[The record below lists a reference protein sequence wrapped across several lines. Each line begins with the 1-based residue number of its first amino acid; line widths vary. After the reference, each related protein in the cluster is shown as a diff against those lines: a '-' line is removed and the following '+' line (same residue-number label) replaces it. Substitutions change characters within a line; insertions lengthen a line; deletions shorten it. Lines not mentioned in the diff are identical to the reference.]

1 MITFVTIRARV
12 CFTFIEW
19 KMTDGYVKDPTS
31 FPPVT
36 VCFEGFVCSSN
47 CCRLCGDTFTLGL
60 RSLPCCISVP
70 TVNQKLLARVNSLT
84 VLGRGMSS
92 LSGSNALTWPPWW
105 HRDPRQVVRNFK
117 DNYTQAI
124 PNQLM
129 FNRAIE
135 NRSWISIHATFVN
148 SVARENVRTPV
159 INATRNIYHIRINK
173 IYYLKWILFTAWKKC
188 WLKIGVVWYYGDRV
202 TYISFN
208 EMYMFS
214 SRYCR

>member
-1 MITFVTIRARV
+1 MTTLVTTRARACRFPV
-12 CFTFIEW
+12 RTIFTVFHIHKM
-19 KMTDGYVKDPTS
+19 KMTNVYVRS
-31 FPPVT
+31 NELLAAT

-129 FNRAIE
+129 FDRAIE
-135 NRSWISIHATFVN
+135 RSWISIHATFVN
-148 SVARENVRTPV
+148 SVARENVRTLLRDV
-159 INATRNIYHIRINK
+159 
-173 IYYLKWILFTAWKKC
+173 
-188 WLKIGVVWYYGDRV
+188 
-202 TYISFN
+202 
-208 EMYMFS
+208 
-214 SRYCR
+214 